1 MAKKVFIGVGHGGK
15 DPGAVANGLKEK
27 DLNLAIALACKD
39 ELERHG
45 IEVKMS
51 RTKDENDTLTE
62 EINECNAYG
71 PDLALDIHNNAGRG
85 NGAEAY
91 CSIKGGTDRTLAT
104 NVLKEIVKIGQ
115 NSRGVKT
122 KKRADGLD
130 YYGFIRLIPAPSI
143 IVECA
148 FVDNATDIQ
157 IIDTEAEQK
166 IMGIAIAK
174 GVLTTLGIAWKD
186 PTIIVKPIPEV
197 KELYRVRKS
206 WADTK
211 SQLGAYSIL
220 ENAKKKADQNVG
232 YKVFDSKGVCV
243 YEPKDRIQKGDT
255 VKLRQGAKTYTGG
268 NLASFIYKRKYNV
281 KEVSGDRAVIT
292 YYGIVI
298 AAVKTSDLTRV

>member
-1 MAKKVFIGVGHGGK
+1 MAKKVFLGVGHGGK

-51 RTKDENDTLTE
+51 RTKDEDDTLTE
-62 EINECNAYG
+62 EINECNAFK

-104 NVLKEIVKIGQ
+104 NVLNEIVKIGQ

-130 YYGFIRLIPAPSI
+130 YFGFIRCISAPSI

-157 IIDTEAEQK
+157 IIDTAEEQK

-174 GVLTTLGIAWKD
+174 GVLATLSITWKEE
-186 PTIIVKPIPEV
+186 IVREI
-197 KELYRVRKS
+197 YRVRKS
-206 WADTK
+206 WKDTK
-211 SQLGAYSIL
+211 SQVGAYYDL
-220 ENAKKKADQNVG
+220 NNAKKKADSMVG
-232 YKVFDSKGVCV
+232 YKVFDSNGVCV
-243 YEPKDRIQKGDT
+243 YEPKEVVIKGCT
-255 VKLRQGAKTYTGG
+255 VKLKNGAKTYTGG
-268 NLASFIYKRKYNV
+268 KLASFVYKRKYTV
-281 KEVSGDRAVIT
+281 KEISGDRAVIT
-292 YYGIVI
+292 YLGIVI
-298 AAVKTSDLTRV
+298 AAVNVKDLTRV

>member
-15 DPGAVANGLKEK
+15 DPGATANGLKEK

-39 ELERHG
+39 ELKRHG
-45 IEVKMS
+45 VDVKMS
-51 RTKDENDTLTE
+51 REKDEEDTLTQ
-62 EINECNAYG
+62 EINECNAFK

-91 CSIKGGTDRTLAT
+91 CSLKGGTDRTLAT
-104 NVLKEIVKIGQ
+104 NVLKEIIKIGQ

-130 YYGFIRLIPAPSI
+130 YYGFVRLISAPSI

-157 IIDTEAEQK
+157 IIDTAAEQK

-174 GVLTTLGIAWKD
+174 GVLATLGIAWID
-186 PTIIVKPIPEV
+186 PTVIVKPAEI
-197 KELYRVRKS
+197 YRVRKS
-206 WADTK
+206 WDDAK
-211 SQLGAYSIL
+211 SQLGAYSVL
-220 ENAKKKADQNVG
+220 ANAKNKADVNSG
-232 YKVFDSKGVCV
+232 YKVFDSKGKCV
-243 YEPKDRIQKGDT
+243 YEPKDKIQKGDT

-268 NLASFIYKRKYNV
+268 KLASFVYKRKYTV
-281 KEVSGDRAVIT
+281 KEVSGDRVVIT
-292 YYGIVI
+292 YFGITI
-298 AAVKTSDLTRV
+298 AAVNKADLTRV

>member
-51 RTKDENDTLTE
+51 RTKDETDTLAE

-104 NVLKEIVKIGQ
+104 NVLKEITKIGQ

-122 KKRADGLD
+122 QKRADGLD
-130 YYGFIRLIPAPSI
+130 YYGFIRLILAPSI

-157 IIDTEAEQK
+157 IIDTAAEQK
-166 IMGIAIAK
+166 TMGIAIAK
-174 GVLTTLGIAWKD
+174 GVLATFGITWKD
-186 PTIIVKPIPEV
+186 PNEV
-197 KELYRVRKS
+197 IKEVYRVRKS
-206 WADTK
+206 WADAK
-211 SQLGAYSIL
+211 SQIGAYSNL
-220 ENAKKKADQNVG
+220 TNAKNKAYANYG
-232 YKVFDSKGVCV
+232 YKVFDNSGKCV
-243 YEPKDRIQKGDT
+243 YEPEITLKKGDT
-255 VKLRQGAKTYTGG
+255 VKLKTGAKTYTGG
-268 NLASFIYKRKYNV
+268 KLASFIYKRKYKI
-281 KEVSGDRAVIT
+281 KEISGDRVVIT
-292 YYGIVI
+292 YCGIVI
-298 AAVKTSDLTRV
+298 AAVKESDLEKV